1 MMAERQ
7 YVKVS
12 VENRIAVLTI
22 DHPPANAFNEQ
33 TIEDLASAFDE
44 VSANVD
50 VKTIIIT
57 GAGQFTFVAGADI
70 NEIKEQ
76 IDLGRAGKEVKRD
89 LIVKGQGL
97 FTRIEQSTKPVIAAI
112 NAICLGGGLE
122 LAMACHI
129 RIASDTARLGQPEV
143 SLGLLP
149 GWGGTARLPRLIGR
163 GKAIEL
169 ILTGD
174 MITAQ
179 EAARLGLV
187 NKVVPSGQVVKT
199 ALDLAK
205 KITSKSA
212 MAAGAILRAINHG
225 MEVSLLDALK
235 LEEDEFVELCG
246 TYDAHEGVSAFLE
259 KRQPK
264 FQDK

>member
-1 MMAERQ
+1 MAERQ

-12 VENRIAVLTI
+12 VEDRIAILTI

-33 TIEDLASAFDE
+33 TVRDLASAFDE
-44 VSANVD
+44 VSAD
-50 VKTIIIT
+50 PEVKAIIIT

-70 NEIKEQ
+70 NEIKDL
-76 IDLGRAGKEVKRD
+76 IDLSRASKEPKTD
-89 LIVKGQGL
+89 LILEGQQL
-97 FTRIEQSTKPVIAAI
+97 FNRIEKSTKPVIAAI

-122 LAMACHI
+122 LAMACHM
-129 RIASDTARLGQPEV
+129 RIASDTARFGQPEV
-143 SLGLLP
+143 NLGLLP
-149 GWGGTARLPRLIGR
+149 AWGGTARLPRLVGR

-169 ILTGD
+169 TLTGD

-187 NKVVPSGQVVKT
+187 NKVVPAGQVVK
-199 ALDLAK
+199 AARDLAK
-205 KITSKSA
+205 KINSKSA
-212 MAAGAILRAINHG
+212 VTTAAILEAINHG
-225 MEVSLLDALK
+225 MECA
-235 LEEDEFVELCG
+235 LEEALRLEADKFVYLCSTEDG
-246 TYDAHEGVSAFLE
+246 FEGVCAFLE

>member
-1 MMAERQ
+1 MAERQ

-12 VENRIAVLTI
+12 VEDRIAILTI
-22 DHPPANAFNEQ
+22 DHPPANAFNAQ
-33 TIEDLASAFDE
+33 TIKDLDSAFDE
-44 VSANVD
+44 VMADPD

-57 GAGQFTFVAGADI
+57 GAGQFCFVAGADI

-76 IDLGRAGKEVKRD
+76 IDAGRAGEEVKGE
-89 LIVKGQGL
+89 LITEGQTL
-97 FTRIEQSTKPVIAAI
+97 FNKIEMSTKPVIAAV

-122 LAMACHI
+122 LAMACHV
-129 RIASDTARLGQPEV
+129 RIASDTARFGQPEV
-143 SLGLLP
+143 NLGILP
-149 GWGGTARLPRLIGR
+149 AWGGTARLPRLVGR

-179 EAARLGLV
+179 EASRLGLV
-187 NKVVPSGQVVKT
+187 NSVVPSGQVVRT
-199 ALDLAK
+199 AKGLAK

-212 MAAGAILRAINHG
+212 VAASAILEAINHG
-225 MEVSLLDALK
+225 MEVGLLEALDLEKEKFIGLCFTADA
-235 LEEDEFVELCG
+235 
-246 TYDAHEGVSAFLE
+246 YEGVSAFLE

-264 FQDK
+264 FEDK